1 MSNKTW
7 WSIQIEHADL
17 QQDSN
22 NENGLEFP
30 VSITLDLPIE
40 NSPLSDAPA
49 KRIEIEMICLK
60 TRDTGKCV
68 SMHRFN
74 RDATAWTARDE
85 RAWRSYKHVL
95 TIPRRDCFG
104 EPAIQSPLNSLLLE
118 IYDTTS
124 DGTPWSYSLEQLST
138 IRAQSTRIQIHQPS
152 LMNRKSKRP

>member
-17 QQDSN
+17 QQDPN
-22 NENGLEFP
+22 NENGFEFP

-60 TRDTGKCV
+60 TRDTGECV
-68 SMHRFN
+68 SVHRFN

-95 TIPRRDCFG
+95 TIPKQDCFG
-104 EPAIQSPLNSLLLE
+104 ELAIQSPLNALLLE

-124 DGTPWSYSLEQLST
+124 DETPWSYSLEQLST
-138 IRAQSTRIQIHQPS
+138 IHAQSTRIQIHQPS
-152 LMNRKSKRP
+152 LMNGKS